1 MTAAT
6 TQTQPPRRVLLI
18 VSGGIAAYKALE
30 LVRLLKTAGVGV
42 RCVLTHAASE
52 FVTPLSLQALSGEP
66 VHQDLF
72 SLTDEQ
78 EMGHIAL
85 SRSADLVVVVPATA
99 NILAKMASGLADDLA
114 STLLL
119 ATDTPVM
126 VAPAMNVRMWE
137 HPATRTNMHTLQQ
150 RGVIVVGPDDGE
162 MACGEYGP
170 GRLVEPTVLCDAI
183 LAQLETASSSPS
195 GEPPSSSVSCS
206 QTPPMQASCASV
218 VNLRNG
224 SLSHREQGASPETS
238 SHWHPLVGKHA
249 LVTAGPTHEPI
260 DPVRYLGNRS
270 SGLQGYAIASALA
283 DLGAQV
289 TLISGP
295 TSLLAPSSVSLIRV
309 ETAQQMEAAVMS
321 SLPADIA
328 VCTAAVADWRVADPV
343 SSKIKKQAGSPP
355 PSLVLEPNPDIL
367 ARISRPGQTR
377 PTLVVGFAA
386 ETDDVEANA
395 IAKRQRKGC
404 DWIVAN
410 DVSAGTN
417 VMGGTENRVILITED
432 GVEHW
437 PLMAK
442 TTLALNL
449 ARRIALRFGAPA
461 LATTEEAR
469 Q

>member
-6 TQTQPPRRVLLI
+6 TQARPPRRVLLI

-30 LVRLLKTAGVGV
+30 LVRLLKTAGIGV
-42 RCVLTHAASE
+42 RCVLTRAASE

-78 EMGHIAL
+78 EMGHISL
-85 SRSADLVVVVPATA
+85 SRSADLVVVAPATA
-99 NILAKMASGLADDLA
+99 NILAKMASGLTDDLA

-126 VAPAMNVRMWE
+126 VAPAMNVRMWD
-137 HPATRTNMHTLQQ
+137 HPATRTNMDTLRQ
-150 RGVIVVGPDDGE
+150 RGVVVVGPDEGE

-170 GRLVEPTVLCDAI
+170 GRLVEPTVLRDAI
-183 LAQLETASSSPS
+183 LAHLETLSSGKYASSAVPTQ
-195 GEPPSSSVSCS
+195 PPDTSAVS
-206 QTPPMQASCASV
+206 
-218 VNLRNG
+218 LRNG
-224 SLSHREQGASPETS
+224 YLSHRVQNDVAPEIS
-238 SHWHPLVGKHA
+238 SHWRPLIGKHA

-270 SGLQGYAIASALA
+270 SGLQGYAIAGALA

-295 TSLLAPSSVSLIRV
+295 TSLLAPSNVSLIRV
-309 ETAQQMEAAVMS
+309 ETAQQMEAAVMG

-328 VCTAAVADWRVADPV
+328 VCTAAVADWRVAVPV

-355 PSLVLEPNPDIL
+355 PTLVLEPNPDIL
-367 ARISRPGQTR
+367 ASISRPGPSR
-377 PTLVVGFAA
+377 PSLVIGFAA

-410 DVSAGTN
+410 DVSTGTN
-417 VMGGTENRVILITED
+417 VMGGTENTVILITED

-449 ARRIALRFGAPA
+449 ARCIALRFGAPA
-461 LATTEEAR
+461 LANSEEGRA
-469 Q
+469 